1 MIEEILVEYRY
12 MPADE
17 RIKVMRVHNSYEFP
31 YLCYGD
37 MIGHHN
43 VFICMNIYDECYNLL
58 GRVGMNRYGVLVT
71 DCSIYLH
78 ENKIKN
84 IFIRYLVK
92 YLIEVRTSY
101 RVMFECIN
109 MENKFVFDGYE
120 ENVLAVFDINH
131 KLLFKGNYE
140 DCFKKFIKKEGK

>member
-1 MIEEILVEYRY
+1 MIEEILEVYRY

-17 RIKVMRVHNSYEFP
+17 KIKGEKLSSSHEFP
-31 YLCYGD
+31 YLYYKGK
-37 MIGHHN
+37 IGHHN
-43 VFICMNIYDECYNLL
+43 VFICMNVYDKCYNLL
-58 GRVGMNRYGVLVT
+58 GTIGMNRYGVLVT
-71 DCSIYLH
+71 DCSIYLN
-78 ENKIKN
+78 ENKIIS

-120 ENVLAVFDINH
+120 ENVLAIFDINH